1 MVNSALTIEGRLRPR
16 YELNVELQFSY
27 QRGECTYHGTGRTRD
42 LSDHTICFESD
53 QEVPGGVQLELCM
66 PWPVSLQGLFPLDVI
81 IHGALV
87 RKLRNLAVLRLED
100 FEFRTR
106 GETSFQPRADT
117 GNICNL
123 LA

>member
-1 MVNSALTIEGRLRPR
+1 MIESRLQPR
-16 YELNVELQFSY
+16 YKLNVELQFSY
-27 QRGECTYHGTGRTRD
+27 QRGGRTWYGSGRTRD
-42 LSDHTICFESD
+42 LSDQMICFESD
-53 QEVPGGVQLELCM
+53 QEVPGGVQLELRI
-66 PWPVSLQGLFPLDVI
+66 PWPISLQGLFPLDAV

-87 RKLRNLAVLRLED
+87 RKQSSLAVLRLEE

-106 GETSFQPRADT
+106 GEASLEPYAGT